1 MMTAATTTDSTAEIP
16 NHELQQLAQER
27 GLVTATIESHL
38 AHYVGL
44 GLLNVAEI
52 VVEEKIAIIK
62 DAVDSKGKESLK
74 AIKEHLGDEFSYGEI
89 RLVLESLR

>member
-1 MMTAATTTDSTAEIP
+1 LQGKDINEIAE
-16 NHELQQLAQER
+16 AR

-38 AHYVGL
+38 AHYVGS

-52 VVEEKIAIIK
+52 VAEEKIAIIK
-62 DAVDSKGKESLK
+62 DTVDSKGKQSLK
-74 AIKEHLGDEFSYGEI
+74 VIKEHLGDEFSYGEI

>member
-1 MMTAATTTDSTAEIP
+1 MPFSYELYLQGKDIKEIAE
-16 NHELQQLAQER
+16 ER

-44 GLLNVAEI
+44 GLLNIAEI

-62 DAVDSKGKESLK
+62 DTVDSKGKESLK
-74 AIKEHLGDEFSYGEI
+74 VIKEHLGDEFSYGEI